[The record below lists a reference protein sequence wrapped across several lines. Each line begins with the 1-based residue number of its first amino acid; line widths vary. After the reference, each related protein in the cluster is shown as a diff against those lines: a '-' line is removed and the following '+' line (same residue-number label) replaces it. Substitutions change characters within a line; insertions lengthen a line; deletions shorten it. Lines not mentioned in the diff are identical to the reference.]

1 MSKHKV
7 ACFPQIANYSV
18 PIDMFVRDALD
29 MKTMTCPNTT
39 KKTLELGSKHSPDYV
54 CTPFKYSLGNYMEA
68 LEEGANVLVIPA
80 VGCRLGYYDEVQKA
94 ILEDLGYEFDM
105 INLFEHGSNIM
116 GIYKL
121 CKTYNPKLKIK
132 KFLKTIYMVAKT
144 VVYMDTMEDYIRKN
158 IGFEKQDGEMEKV
171 YKIFLAGVRKATKV
185 KHINKLYAKYYEM
198 LKEVEIDKPENPLR
212 IGIVGDLYTILEPFG
227 NCNIERHLAK
237 KGIEIH
243 RPMTMTHMFKELPN
257 EKLLLKQSG
266 KYLKYAIGGN
276 ATDSVAKA
284 KLMAENNIDG
294 IIHLKA
300 ASCTPE
306 ITAMSAL
313 QNISNDY
320 KVPILYFTFDTET
333 SETGVLTRI
342 EAFHDM
348 LTMKNLK
355 EVK

>member
-1 MSKHKV
+1 MSKQKV
-7 ACFPQIANYSV
+7 ACFPQIANYSIPV
-18 PIDMFVRDALD
+18 DMFVKNVLD
-29 MKTMTCPNTT
+29 MKTITCPKTT

-54 CTPFKYSLGNYMEA
+54 CTPFKYSLGNYIEA
-68 LEEGANVLVIPA
+68 IEAGADTLIIPA
-80 VGCRLGYYDEVQKA
+80 IGCRLGYYDEVQKM
-94 ILEDLGYEFDM
+94 ILNDLGYEFDM
-105 INLFEHGSNIM
+105 INLFEYGNNIM
-116 GIYKL
+116 GIFKL
-121 CKTYNPKLKIK
+121 CKTYNPKIKIK
-132 KFLKTIYMVAKT
+132 KFVKTLYLVSKMVIYM
-144 VVYMDTMEDYIRKN
+144 DIMEDYIRKN
-158 IGFEKQDGEMEKV
+158 VAFEIEHGKMEKI
-171 YKIFLAGVRKATKV
+171 YNLFLHGIKKSTSAR
-185 KHINKLYAKYYEM
+185 HIKKLYEKFFKI
-198 LKEVEIDKPENPLR
+198 LKEVEIDKPENPIR

-227 NCNIERHLAK
+227 NCNIEKLLAE

-243 RPMTMTHMFKELPN
+243 RPMTLTHMFGELQN

-284 KLMAENNIDG
+284 KMMAENNIDG
-294 IIHLKA
+294 IIHIKA

-313 QNISNDY
+313 QNISIDY

-348 LTMKNLK
+348 LVMKDLK
-355 EVK
+355 KAR